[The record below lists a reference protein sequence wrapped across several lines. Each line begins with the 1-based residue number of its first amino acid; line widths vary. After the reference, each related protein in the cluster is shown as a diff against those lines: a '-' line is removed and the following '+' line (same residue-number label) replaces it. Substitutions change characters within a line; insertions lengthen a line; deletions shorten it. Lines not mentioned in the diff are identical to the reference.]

1 MRTTFRLKNPE
12 AKKETVVFV
21 DIVHAT
27 VRTKFYTP
35 ITLNPKYWDQQT
47 ERLRLPSTEKDDLTM
62 EELEKAI
69 NLKLSDI
76 EGLIKKYPLHCLKN
90 DLVESADGLKKY
102 LEAVIKPMNVKQ
114 GFVFLVDYIEKS
126 YLPGCE
132 SGVITF
138 LKDNQYRRYSKG
150 TVKSKKGVLFALKA
164 FEAERFR
171 IRFEKVDM
179 DFYDSFLKWSE
190 SKGHKINQMGKV
202 IKEIKTVMRYA
213 YEQGIHHN
221 TTWENRKFSVLRED
235 ITSVA
240 LSKNEL
246 DRLMALPLT
255 GTEKYYRD
263 AFLVGCYTALRISD
277 YKEITLD
284 QIKEREGYKIIEL
297 TTQKTKAPVKIPIA
311 SEIEHI
317 LSDPTFY
324 GRSLIEQKLNYKIK
338 ELCKRAGINEIIE
351 VVRNNRGM
359 QTITRHEKHELV
371 SSHTARRSGAT
382 YLYNIHGRT
391 LDVMQITGHKSERAF
406 LKYIKISSEEV
417 AERMAPKIVNSTKN
431 QLRVV

>member
-12 AKKETVVFV
+12 AKKDTVIFV

-35 ITLNPKYWDQQT
+35 ITVSPRYWDQQA
-47 ERLRLPSTEKDDLTM
+47 ECFRLPSTEKDDPTM

-69 NLKLSDI
+69 NIKLSDI
-76 EGLIKKYPLHCLKN
+76 DGLIKKHPLHCLKN

-102 LEAVIKPMNVKQ
+102 LEAVLRPNEVKQ
-114 GFVFLVDYIEKS
+114 DFVFLTDYIEKS

-150 TVKSKKGVLFALKA
+150 TVKSKKGILFALKA

-190 SKGHKINQMGKV
+190 GKGHKINQMGKV

-284 QIKEREGYKIIEL
+284 QIKERDGYKIIEL

-311 SEIEHI
+311 SEIEPI
-317 LSDPTFY
+317 LSDPSFY

-371 SSHTARRSGAT
+371 SSHTARRTGAT

-417 AERMAPKIVNSTKN
+417 AERMAPKILKASKS
-431 QLRVV
+431 QLMAI

>member
-47 ERLRLPSTEKDDLTM
+47 ERLRLPSTEKDDLTL

-114 GFVFLVDYIEKS
+114 SFVFLVDYIEKS

-190 SKGHKINQMGKV
+190 GKGHKINQMGKV

-263 AFLVGCYTALRISD
+263 AFLVGCYTALRIND

-284 QIKEREGYKIIEL
+284 QIKERDGYKIIEL

-311 SEIEHI
+311 SEIEPI
-317 LSDPTFY
+317 LSDPSFY

-371 SSHTARRSGAT
+371 SSHTARRTGAT

-417 AERMAPKIVNSTKN
+417 AERMASKILNPGQRNLK
-431 QLRVV
+431 VV

>member
-190 SKGHKINQMGKV
+190 GKGHKINQMGKV

>member
-190 SKGHKINQMGKV
+190 GKGHKINQMGKV

-221 TTWENRKFSVLRED
+221 TTWENRKFSVLRKD

>member
-1 MRTTFRLKNPE
+1 MKNRDS
-12 AKKETVVFV
+12 KSETVVFV
-21 DIVHAT
+21 DIIHKT
-27 VRTKFYTP
+27 LRTKFYTP
-35 ITLNPKYWDQQT
+35 IAVNPKYWNQPA
-47 ERLRLPSTEKDDLTM
+47 ERLKLPSSERQDPAMVDLEDAT
-62 EELEKAI
+62 
-69 NLKLSDI
+69 NLKLENI
-76 EGLIKKYPLHCLKN
+76 ESLIKKYSLHCLKN
-90 DLVESADGLKKY
+90 DLTESADGLKKY
-102 LEAVIKPMNVKQ
+102 LEAVLKPNEAKQ
-114 GFVFLVDYIEKS
+114 GFVFLTDYIEKS

-164 FEAERFR
+164 FEAERVR

-190 SKGHKINQMGKV
+190 GKGHKINQMGKV

-221 TTWENRKFSVLRED
+221 STWENRKFSVLRED

-255 GTEKYYRD
+255 GTEKHYRD
-263 AFLVGCYTALRISD
+263 AFLVGCFTALRISD
-277 YKEITLD
+277 YKNISPD
-284 QIKEREGYKIIEL
+284 QIKNRDGYKILEL
-297 TTQKTKAPVKIPIA
+297 IPQKTKGAVKIPIA
-311 SEIEHI
+311 AEIEPI
-317 LSDPTFY
+317 LSDPAFY
-324 GRSLIEQKLNYKIK
+324 QRSLIEQKLNYKIK

-371 SSHTARRSGAT
+371 SSHTARRTGAT

-417 AERMAPKIVNSTKN
+417 AERMATKILNSRRGS
-431 QLRVV
+431 LSVV